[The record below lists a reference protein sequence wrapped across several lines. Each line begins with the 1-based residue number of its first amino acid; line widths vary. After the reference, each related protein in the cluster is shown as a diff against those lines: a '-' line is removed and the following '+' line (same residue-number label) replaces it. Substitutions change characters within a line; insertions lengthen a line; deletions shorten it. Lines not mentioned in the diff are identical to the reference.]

1 MGSNR
6 RTPLPDYSQP
16 HVLLPFLEG
25 FLTEQAPFNG
35 AQVDLRPDG
44 ALAVRLS
51 RPAGE
56 PAHVAWVETTSGAPV
71 SVPATWGHVE
81 GDDGSGQ
88 AARHVEA
95 RLRRLLRGAVPE
107 LLQWRN
113 RNPQTLFWG
122 AHMFERLRPDLL
134 SAGRTRWF
142 DYALTRVDEYEGL
155 IGLEFES
162 RDARVLLRLTLTE
175 LLGEQVP
182 VHRWGPVALVV
193 AEDDRPA
200 DRRDARAHRVEDYVA
215 YLLSRN
221 LPPAFTL
228 AFERGDPPE
237 GYRPPDWNID
247 FLEAEPPD
255 DTSWFQM
262 LQASPD
268 DGVTT
273 VYSCDLECFNLFSY
287 VSAPGESSRV
297 AAPWAAVPEPGHLG
311 RVRRVHL
318 DDYTAIMG
326 GDGPDQ
332 CLEDLATAPTPPELI
347 VYVDSCLSRLLGED
361 VDGAVRR
368 FQSAHD
374 VPVVKY
380 DIDLAQEPYLAQ
392 VRTFWERLL
401 DACPPGEGDPATDSA
416 AFVGFGP
423 EHLRE
428 VVPALAR
435 RGVRSA
441 GTVFP
446 QLDLVAL
453 RSLGRAGVLVLNE
466 WDYVSTVFAGV
477 LDRLHA
483 PRVTLPLPYGF
494 DAAVE
499 FVDGITR
506 RLGLPGTVLDDPAV
520 AAQRERFDAACRPL
534 RGRPVTLVGRAAE
547 VEDSMSPARRFGIP
561 VADALRELGL
571 ALDILLYMEPGVD
584 EAALRAAL
592 RLDAYPEDGV
602 RFFSHWRELP
612 DALRQG
618 PGSAIY
624 TETYRD
630 RRITSAGK
638 TPLTLRAFEPGF
650 RGAVRTAE
658 NVLGLL
664 EHRFYTSHAHHL
676 GDPWRADEE
685 ARA

>member
-1 MGSNR
+1 M
-6 RTPLPDYSQP
+6 PDYRQP
-16 HVLLPFLEG
+16 DVLLPFLER
-25 FLTEQAPFNG
+25 FFTEQAPFP
-35 AQVDLRPDG
+35 AARVELRPDG
-44 ALAVRLS
+44 ALGVRLD
-51 RPAGE
+51 RATGDPVE
-56 PAHVAWVETTSGAPV
+56 VCWVEAAGAAAV
-71 SVPATWGHVE
+71 SVPATSGFVVGGE
-81 GDDGSGQ
+81 GSGQ
-88 AARHVEA
+88 AAHHVEA
-95 RLRRLLRGAVPE
+95 RLRRLLRGDVPG

-113 RNPQTLFWG
+113 RNPQTVFWG
-122 AHMFERLRPDLL
+122 AQLFERLRPDLL
-134 SAGRTRWF
+134 AVGRTRWF

-155 IGLEFES
+155 VGLEFES

-175 LLGEQVP
+175 LLDGAVP
-182 VHRWGPVALVV
+182 VGTWGPVALVV
-193 AEDDRPA
+193 VTDDRAEDQ
-200 DRRDARAHRVEDYVA
+200 RRLREHRVEDYVS

-221 LPPAFTL
+221 LPPSFTL

-247 FLEAEPPD
+247 FLETEPPD

-318 DDYTAIMG
+318 DDYTTIMG
-326 GDGPDQ
+326 GDGPDR
-332 CLEDLATAPTPPELI
+332 CLEALATSPAPPQLI

-368 FQSAHD
+368 FREGHD

-392 VRTFWERLL
+392 VRTFWDRLL
-401 DACPPGEGDPATDSA
+401 DALPPQDGASSPDTA
-416 AFVGFGP
+416 AFVGFGR

-428 VVPALAR
+428 MLPALER
-435 RGVRSA
+435 RGIRSA

-446 QLDLVAL
+446 QLDLRAL
-453 RSLGRAGVLVLNE
+453 AHLGQAGLLVLNE

-477 LDRLHA
+477 LDRLRA
-483 PRVTLPLPYGF
+483 PRITLPLPYGF
-494 DAAVE
+494 AASVD

-506 RLGLPGTVLDDPAV
+506 RLGLPGTIADDPEI
-520 AAQRERFDAACRPL
+520 AALRARFEAARAQL
-534 RGRPVTLVGRAAE
+534 DRRPVTLVGRAAD
-547 VEDSMSPARRFGIP
+547 VEDSMSPSKRFGIP
-561 VADALRELGL
+561 VADVLRELGL
-571 ALDILLYMEPGVD
+571 GLDILLYRDPLEPLDEPG
-584 EAALRAAL
+584 LRAAL
-592 RLDAYPEDGV
+592 RLDAHPGDRV

-612 DALRQG
+612 DALRDS
-618 PGSAIY
+618 PGEAVY

-630 RRITSAGK
+630 RRVTAAGK
-638 TPLTLRAFEPGF
+638 TPLTLRVFEPGF
-650 RGAVRTAE
+650 RGAIRTAE
-658 NVLGLL
+658 NVLDLVNT
-664 EHRFYTSHAHHL
+664 RFYASHAGHL
-676 GDPWRADEE
+676 GDPWPAPEE
-685 ARA
+685 RP

>member
-1 MGSNR
+1 M
-6 RTPLPDYSQP
+6 PDYQQP
-16 HVLLPFLEG
+16 QVLLPFLER
-25 FLTEQAPFNG
+25 FLTESSPFP
-35 AQVDLRPDG
+35 AAHVALRPDG
-44 ALAVRLS
+44 ALLVRLE
-51 RPAGE
+51 RTAGDPVE
-56 PAHVAWVETTSGAPV
+56 VLWVETGTDAAV
-71 SVPATWGHVE
+71 SIPATQGFVVGME
-81 GDDGSGQ
+81 GSGQ

-95 RLRRLLRGAVPE
+95 RLRRLLKGDVPG

-134 SAGRTRWF
+134 AAGRTRWF
-142 DYALTRVDEYEGL
+142 DYALTGLDEYEGL
-155 IGLEFES
+155 VGMEFES
-162 RDARVLLRLTLTE
+162 RDARVILRLTLTE
-175 LLGEQVP
+175 LLGEKTP
-182 VHRWGPVALVV
+182 VQTWGQIALVV
-193 AEDDRPA
+193 AEDQRPA
-200 DRRDARAHRVEDYVA
+200 EVRGLREHRVEDYVS

-221 LPPAFTL
+221 LPPSFTL

-287 VSAPGESSRV
+287 VAAPGESSRV

-318 DDYTAIMG
+318 DDYSTIMG
-326 GDGPDQ
+326 GDGPDR
-332 CLEDLATAPTPPELI
+332 CLDELGTADKPPELI

-361 VDGAVRR
+361 VDGAVRSFSDNHR
-368 FQSAHD
+368 
-374 VPVVKY
+374 VPVVRY

-392 VRTFWERLL
+392 VATFWERLL
-401 DACPPGEGDPATDSA
+401 DAWPPQDGDPSPNTV

-435 RGVRSA
+435 RGIA
-441 GTVFP
+441 DGGTVFP
-446 QLDLVAL
+446 QLDLAAL
-453 RSLGRAGVLVLNE
+453 RGLGRAGLLVLNE
-466 WDYVSTVFAGV
+466 WDYVSMVFAGV
-477 LDRLHA
+477 LDRIQA
-483 PRVTLPLPYGF
+483 PRITLPLPYGF
-494 DAAVE
+494 SASMD

-506 RLGLPGTVLDDPAV
+506 RLGVQGTAAHDPEIADL
-520 AAQRERFDAACRPL
+520 AERFGAARARL
-534 RGRPVTLVGRAAE
+534 QDRPVTLVGRASE
-547 VEDSMSPARRFGIP
+547 VEDSMSPSTRFGIP

-571 ALDILLYMEPGVD
+571 ALDILLYQEGDVD
-584 EAALRAAL
+584 EAELRASL
-592 RLDAYPEDGV
+592 RLESFPQDRV

-612 DALRQG
+612 DALRRS
-618 PGSAIY
+618 PGAAIY

-630 RRITSAGK
+630 RRITTAGK

-650 RGAVRTAE
+650 RGAIRTAE
-658 NVLGLL
+658 NILGLL
-664 EHRFYTSHAHHL
+664 EGRFYATHARHL
-676 GDPWRADEE
+676 GDPWSDGEGGQ
-685 ARA
+685 

>member
-1 MGSNR
+1 M
-6 RTPLPDYSQP
+6 PDYSQP
-16 HVLLPFLEG
+16 HVLLPFLER
-25 FLTEQAPFNG
+25 FLTEKAPFPA
-35 AQVDLRPDG
+35 AQISLRPDG
-44 ALAVRLS
+44 ALVMQLS
-51 RPAGE
+51 RAAGDPVE
-56 PAHVAWVETTSGAPV
+56 VRWVEAETGAEV
-71 SVPATWGHVE
+71 SVPAAAGGVA
-81 GDDGSGQ
+81 GDAGSGQ

-95 RLRRLLRGAVPE
+95 RLRRLLRGDVPG

-134 SAGRTRWF
+134 AVGRSRWF
-142 DYALTRVDEYEGL
+142 EYALTRLDEYEGL
-155 IGLEFES
+155 VGLEFES
-162 RDARVLLRLTLTE
+162 REARVLLRLTLTE
-175 LLGEQVP
+175 LLGEAAP
-182 VHRWGPVALVV
+182 VHTWGPIALVV
-193 AEDDRPA
+193 VDDDRPA
-200 DRRDARAHRVEDYVA
+200 AQARLPEHRVEDFVA

-221 LPPAFTL
+221 LPPSFTL

-326 GDGPDQ
+326 GDGPER
-332 CLEDLATAPTPPELI
+332 CLEDLAGASVPPELI

-361 VDGAVRR
+361 VDGAVGR
-368 FQSAHD
+368 FKAAHE

-392 VRTFWERLL
+392 VSTFWERLL
-401 DACPPGEGDPATDSA
+401 AAIPPDDGDPAADTA
-416 AFVGFGP
+416 AFIGFGP

-435 RGVRSA
+435 RGIASA

-446 QLDLVAL
+446 QLDLRAL
-453 RSLGRAGVLVLNE
+453 RGLGRAGALVLNE
-466 WDYVSTVFAGV
+466 WDYVSTVFGGV
-477 LDRLHA
+477 LDRLCA
-483 PRVTLPLPYGF
+483 PRITLPLPYGF
-494 DAAVE
+494 SAAAD

-506 RLGLPGTVLDDPAV
+506 RLGVSGTVLDDPEV
-520 AAQRERFDAACRPL
+520 AALRTRFDAACEPL
-534 RGRPVTLVGRAAE
+534 AGRPVTLVGRAAE
-547 VEDSMSPARRFGIP
+547 VGDSMSPARRFGIP
-561 VADALRELGL
+561 VADALRELGVP
-571 ALDILLYMEPGVD
+571 LDILLYREADLD
-584 EAALRAAL
+584 EAELRASL
-592 RLDAYPEDGV
+592 RLDRYPEDRV
-602 RFFSHWRELP
+602 RFFSHWRDLP
-612 DALRQG
+612 DALRDA
-618 PGSAIY
+618 PGRVIY
-624 TETYRD
+624 TETDGSRPSG
-630 RRITSAGK
+630 RR
-638 TPLTLRAFEPGF
+638 P
-650 RGAVRTAE
+650 
-658 NVLGLL
+658 
-664 EHRFYTSHAHHL
+664 
-676 GDPWRADEE
+676 
-685 ARA
+685 